1 MKNNVK
7 KIISIAL
14 SSFGILA
21 SAPSAFCLR
30 ETNERR
36 TAPRNFHAW
45 DETQLEMENGR
56 YVARSYPG
64 RVCTLQ
70 ENGDLIAD
78 RYSFVFISGKVAAP
92 HAAGIVKSN
101 AFYEQS
107 RITELSLPKIQGI
120 EAYAFNGC
128 TSLRYLALSSDL
140 LHIDPQAFDGCNPD
154 LIINF
159 NGHNYTINDFLEF
172 FSANQSL
179 L

>member
-1 MKNNVK
+1 MKNNIK

-21 SAPSAFCLR
+21 SAPSAFCIR

-36 TAPRNFHAW
+36 TAPRNFRVLG
-45 DETQLEMENGR
+45 ETQPEIENGR
-56 YVARSYPG
+56 YVARSCPG
-64 RVCTLQ
+64 CICTLQ
-70 ENGDLIAD
+70 EDGNLMTN
-78 RYSFVFISGKVAAP
+78 RYSLVLISGKVSAP
-92 HAAGIVKSN
+92 RAAGVVKSN

-107 RITELSLPKIQGI
+107 KITELSLPKIKGI

-128 TSLRYLALSSDL
+128 TSLRYLTVSSDL
-140 LHIDPQAFDGCNPD
+140 VHIDPQAFEGCNPD
-154 LIINF
+154 LIIHF